1 MIKKLLQDDAISPVE
16 VASFLILYMNISNI
30 KVIAF
35 DVDSTLIY
43 GPEAKKFYSQYGQA
57 MEIAF
62 AREMKLT
69 LDQSR
74 ECLNAYRA
82 AYDGRGELAF
92 TTFGLSPD
100 VPYEAICSVDPAGQL
115 PRMGKSIET
124 LEKLKE
130 KVKIIVITDGPVEQ
144 AQKLFIQTGIREDW
158 FEEII
163 CWQKGSLKPKDGS
176 SRIYQEVLNRYELK
190 PEELLMVGDTHSV
203 DIAPAQHLG
212 IQTLHIGDRPES
224 VSDIS
229 FLISNQ

>member
-1 MIKKLLQDDAISPVE
+1 
-16 VASFLILYMNISNI
+16 MNISNI

-43 GPEAKKFYSQYGQA
+43 GPEAKKFYARYGQA

-62 AREMKLT
+62 AREMQLT
-69 LDQSR
+69 LDQSK

-100 VPYEAICSVDPAGQL
+100 VPYEAICSIDPDGQL
-115 PRMGKSIET
+115 PQMSKTIET

-130 KVKIIVITDGPVEQ
+130 KVKMIVITDGPIEQ
-144 AQKLFIQTGIREDW
+144 ARRLFTQTGISEEL
-158 FEEII
+158 FVEII
-163 CWQKGSLKPKDGS
+163 CWQRGSPKPKDGLS
-176 SRIYQEVLNRYELK
+176 KIYQEVLDRYDLR

-224 VSDIS
+224 VPDIS
-229 FLISNQ
+229 FLINN